1 MPHEPIIEFSQ
12 LKISTLNRHHLI
24 ENLTPLHSESVVD
37 EVINL
42 WEPMAAQIIMIV
54 GDSGFNSLY
63 VRALSLTQPTFSWL
77 TATSQPSQATNR
89 FAELVKCLEGQSPEP
104 ARAAN
109 NLLLTTFTDILATL
123 IGEDLTI
130 QILHSA
136 WGVEASDSPGRDE
149 RNE

>member
-1 MPHEPIIEFSQ
+1 M
-12 LKISTLNRHHLI
+12 KISALNRHHLI
-24 ENLTPLHSESVVD
+24 ENLTPKHTESVVD
-37 EVINL
+37 EVTNL
-42 WEPMAAQIIMIV
+42 WEPMAAQITLIV

-63 VRALSLTQPTFSWL
+63 LRALSLTQPTFPWL
-77 TATSQPSQATNR
+77 TATSPPNQATNR
-89 FAELVKCLEGQSPEP
+89 FAELLECLEGQPPEL

-109 NLLLTTFTDILATL
+109 NLLLTTFTDILAML

-130 QILHSA
+130 QLLRFA